1 MKIAVAGGGPA
12 GLYFAMLAK
21 RADPRHQ
28 VTVFE
33 RNRPDDTFGFG
44 VVFSEK
50 TMSYLREHDQS
61 TYEEILA
68 GSNAW
73 DPIEVRIHGK
83 VLSCGGIGFWAISRK
98 RLLNI
103 LQRGAAAEGVELRF
117 ETELAD
123 VDAVVASHDLVAA
136 ADGVNSIFRARWEE
150 VFKPTVEVGRTV
162 FAWYGAALRYPSFTF
177 LFEENE
183 HGRFCAHI
191 YPYEEDLST
200 FIIEMDH
207 ESWRR
212 AGLEESNRAAQA
224 PGQSDLYGLEYF
236 QKVFAPHLQGR
247 RLLGNNSKW
256 ANFRTVRCATW
267 HHHNLVLMG
276 DAAHTAHFSVGSGT
290 KMAMED
296 AIALAFALR
305 QHGTE
310 LPRVFEAYESERR
323 PRVEGIQR
331 AAMPSLRWYE
341 QFRHYWSFPAERF
354 AFHFLTRGNYEYGQ
368 LKERGPG
375 FVARVEAAVP
385 EVGSDLS
392 ALVITPAEISEPV
405 AVSAESPVAVP
416 PAGARNTLYLS
427 QGPVAGELSGVERD
441 RVREAFAAAAA
452 AGIAAGYS
460 NLLLELGRGQ
470 LLHSFLSPLT
480 NHRTDEFGG
489 SLENRMRY
497 PLEVID
503 AVRSAWP
510 GRLWASISATDWLPG
525 GFTDDDAVVLGRS
538 LKEHG
543 VDLVVVRS
551 GHATAASIPW
561 YARCFNA
568 QFSDRLRNEGA
579 CRVAVAGGI
588 LSRDDAR
595 NVLLAGRADLVL
607 ADRELF

>member
-28 VTVFE
+28 VTVHE

-50 TMSYLREHDQS
+50 TMSYLREHDQP

-73 DPIEVRIHGK
+73 DPIEVRIHGQ

-98 RLLNI
+98 RLLDI
-103 LQRGAAAEGVELRF
+103 LQRGAAAEGVELLF
-117 ETELAD
+117 ESSLLDPDE
-123 VDAVVASHDLVAA
+123 VVESHDLVAA

-256 ANFRTVRCATW
+256 ASFRTVRCATW

-354 AFHFLTRGNYEYGQ
+354 AFHFLTRGNYDYGQ
-368 LKERGPG
+368 LKERDPG

-405 AVSAESPVAVP
+405 AVSAESPAAVP

-441 RVREAFAAAAA
+441 GVREAFAAAAA